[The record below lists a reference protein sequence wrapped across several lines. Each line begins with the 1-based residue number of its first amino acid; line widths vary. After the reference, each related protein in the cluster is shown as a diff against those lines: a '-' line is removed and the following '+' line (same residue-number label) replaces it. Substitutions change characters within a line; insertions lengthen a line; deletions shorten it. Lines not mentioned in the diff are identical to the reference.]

1 MVASLRASGRCLT
14 IGCEI
19 HITHIVQCQLIRHVV
34 FKVHIQGS
42 AMHVESLNARLAV
55 QGFNAAAHTPTTP
68 VASEKQVKSERTVR
82 HIRIIALSYHS

>member
-1 MVASLRASGRCLT
+1 
-14 IGCEI
+14 
-19 HITHIVQCQLIRHVV
+19 
-34 FKVHIQGS
+34 
-42 AMHVESLNARLAV
+42 MHVESRNARLAV